1 MTLSAHAKQIVSDF
15 VVFVLVLPRSSALD
29 GEGAAKQFGCVD
41 GGQA

>member
-29 GEGAAKQFGCVD
+29 GEERRS
-41 GGQA
+41 QAIPVR